1 VNFAV
6 YSETYMQKKNPYN
19 LTPKK
24 KQIVR
29 PKFGSGKFNNSRV
42 GSSRPGNRGK

>member
-1 VNFAV
+1 
-6 YSETYMQKKNPYN
+6 MKKKNPYAAAM
-19 LTPKK
+19 LK

-42 GSSRPGNRGK
+42 GASRPGNRGK